1 MARIRTIKP
10 EFWEDEKIG
19 KLPIP
24 CRLFFIG
31 CWNFADDFGVIKG
44 NAALLKSQIFP
55 YDENLRVSEIKKW
68 IDSLVDARMLV
79 PIIHAEESY
88 YFIRTFRSHQI
99 LDKRYDKSYIG
110 KEIAKDLYSKE
121 GKYYIT
127 LDNSI
132 KSVISNKVI
141 GYARVSTRNQLDGN
155 SLEQQLGLITNRYP
169 TAIVYEES
177 KSSMK
182 ERKVFKKVIEALN
195 EGDTLVVTTLDRFC
209 RTVKEGLEIIDL
221 LMDKGVRIHILNMG
235 LIEDTP
241 MGRLIVTNLLAF
253 AEFERSMIVERTQTG
268 KAIAKTKEGWKEGR
282 PKLYTNEQL
291 DNALS
296 MLTVNG
302 GNRSYKEVE
311 RLLGISKSTLIREN
325 SKRKFE
331 NDICR

>member
-1 MARIRTIKP
+1 MEKFLSEIVENHKSDRYTREIYQ
-10 EFWEDEKIG
+10 FEDIEITVLQNGDKIVVWG
-19 KLPIP
+19 
-24 CRLFFIG
+24 F
-31 CWNFADDFGVIKG
+31 NY
-44 NAALLKSQIFP
+44 KSQRFL
-55 YDENLRVSEIKKW
+55 NFGSKKY
-68 IDSLVDARMLV
+68 S
-79 PIIHAEESY
+79 
-88 YFIRTFRSHQI
+88 I
-99 LDKRYDKSYIG
+99 LITG
-110 KEIAKDLYSKE
+110 FKEIAKDLYSKE

-195 EGDTLVVTTLDRFC
+195 EGDTLDRFC

>member
-1 MARIRTIKP
+1 MEKFLSEIVENHKSDRYTREIYQ
-10 EFWEDEKIG
+10 FEDIEITVLQNGDKIVVWG
-19 KLPIP
+19 
-24 CRLFFIG
+24 F
-31 CWNFADDFGVIKG
+31 NY
-44 NAALLKSQIFP
+44 KSQRFL
-55 YDENLRVSEIKKW
+55 NLGSKKY
-68 IDSLVDARMLV
+68 S
-79 PIIHAEESY
+79 
-88 YFIRTFRSHQI
+88 I
-99 LDKRYDKSYIG
+99 LITG
-110 KEIAKDLYSKE
+110 FKEIAKDLYSKE

-268 KAIAKTKEGWKEGR
+268 KAIAKTMHFSSGSSEA
-282 PKLYTNEQL
+282 PTQL
-291 DNALS
+291 SFWSALLRHS
-296 MLTVNG
+296 S
-302 GNRSYKEVE
+302 SYNYNPVHPDCFLHSPHYACHH
-311 RLLGISKSTLIREN
+311 RTQDLSV
-325 SKRKFE
+325 
-331 NDICR
+331 